1 MVIGYKTQ
9 IERALDE
16 LISYESWLRF
26 QTLAVV
32 LAKQKWPD
40 LIAAEPKKDL
50 GTDALAPFLLSSEGC
65 GKALACSLTAT
76 LTKVKS
82 DARKISD
89 LKKQV
94 DVLIFA
100 TPKAVTMETA
110 EKWAREIRQEFRY
123 ELVVMSRADIVT
135 SLMLPENAPLCRTQ
149 LCIATTVDPTDTE
162 VIDRVRA
169 ATSQVIA
176 DWSIPLQDKP
186 LIMLSTVALD
196 SKGNETH
203 EFQSVDIGGFLAQ
216 SRRVVLEAP
225 AGRGKTT
232 TLIQLGR
239 SILDKDRLAFLVD
252 LPGWIRSRK
261 PIPQFIAEMQAY
273 QSRRLD
279 SIALACASESMHV
292 SFLLNGWNEI
302 SETESPAGLEALKE
316 LERSFPSAGI
326 IVATRTH
333 LVSPPLPGALRC
345 RIQPLS
351 RTQRSDY
358 LLRRLAERAP
368 ALQERLDTDSVLD
381 ELTRTP
387 LILAGVATLF
397 EAGKR
402 IPETK
407 YGVLDEIVRLVE
419 ESGTHREQLQLP
431 PISGRSAGYLC
442 GLAVDMTRRSATVL
456 SDELARA
463 AIASISDTF
472 LEARQISATPDPGE
486 ILNALVA
493 HHVLERLEYPALAFR
508 FQHQQFQELFAASHV
523 LRQLTRVVES
533 GRSEEQERFTRD
545 YVNDTSWAEPI
556 RIVAEQIGSRN
567 AKSTTVSAGASLIQM
582 ALRVDPILA
591 ADLSR
596 LCGKTV
602 WNEVHTDVH
611 TYFRMVFK
619 GDDHQRQYALAGM
632 VATGSDEFSDVLLP
646 LLTSPDRQTR
656 LLAYGARRQFYLS
669 TLGPNWKTTVAGWP
683 ESARVDFVQT
693 VIYGHLEPEEVIPF
707 ALHDPS
713 LSVRLAGFEA
723 LQWIGPQHELA
734 EALASTDDETFGRV
748 ICKLAPPDIPATVH
762 VRVLAT
768 YMKMFAESTDEEE
781 RLRILVKAHGIEGRN
796 LQDLKETVEQLD
808 LRVAASHA
816 EYGLL
821 SALNTIRIDDPG
833 WVDRWVATRI
843 ADNLLWGERWIKFV
857 RQAPDDV
864 IDRIV
869 TQVETEDISHRHLPG
884 FISILSQS
892 GATTAQRLFRRACDV
907 RPQPAARRVE
917 RDELRR
923 TIYHQVQKVLR
934 GMPAD
939 IAVSGV
945 LAALSQEV
953 DVQELRVVCE
963 TFGHLSTGNAGP
975 LDNLDVALS
984 CQLRMYLLKS
994 VTHTI
999 QEEGFDGSL
1008 KAHLACALAQ
1018 VADTADLHIFR
1029 ELIQADIERLR
1040 RARMAKVAGGVSG
1053 YPNWHVSALLKLG
1066 AGDVDAVLMDLLHEP
1081 EYEEMAASALLRLTD
1096 LSRSSTVFARSGRD
1110 HEAIWKSRSESQRIN
1125 KEKNARRGR
1134 YAEVLGQHISTLLDE
1149 RTAASVKR
1157 PWDIRLKWL
1166 ARILAALDSHGSAP
1180 IVFEAISHYSEW
1192 DEGYQADAL
1201 QTLLFGGA
1209 SLPTNA
1215 TMAIVGPA
1223 LERIRA
1229 RGPYRNHDQWLVKQ
1243 FLCILPY
1250 IENATVG
1257 INKVRELIPIFKLAP
1272 WDLREVVTAIGH
1284 SRSEEG
1290 VALLRD
1296 IALGEITQGRALDDA
1311 WINAVGE
1318 LDFPE
1323 ARAMLLGFVDEE
1335 SRGLPAQARVD
1346 RRDVLAAQ
1354 ISELAQRD
1362 PTIARRLLQLP
1373 DLSVTGP
1380 RRELLAQILRS
1391 IGSEEAILA
1400 SLRLI
1405 DDSSTPPV
1413 PYETWRAL
1421 EDFFIGRQR
1430 LDESENSYTL
1440 IPKSANEIRAR
1451 LLEMAGCEQRRKK
1464 SAVSLLVQIEVW
1476 RLEYGRPLEPRH
1488 PDIDSGGPWPPTVE

>member
-1 MVIGYKTQ
+1 
-9 IERALDE
+9 
-16 LISYESWLRF
+16 
-26 QTLAVV
+26 
-32 LAKQKWPD
+32 
-40 LIAAEPKKDL
+40 
-50 GTDALAPFLLSSEGC
+50 
-65 GKALACSLTAT
+65 
-76 LTKVKS
+76 
-82 DARKISD
+82 
-89 LKKQV
+89 
-94 DVLIFA
+94 
-100 TPKAVTMETA
+100 META

-135 SLMLPENAPLCRTQ
+135 SLMMPENAPLCRTQ
-149 LCIATTVDPTDTE
+149 LYIATTVDPTDTE
-162 VIDRVRA
+162 VIDDVRS

-176 DWSIPLQDKP
+176 DWSIPLQDTS
-186 LIMLSTVALD
+186 LITLATAALD

-203 EFQSVDIGGFLAQ
+203 EFQSVDIGRFLAQ
-216 SRRVVLEAP
+216 SRRIVLEAP

-239 SILDKDRLAFLVD
+239 SILDEDRLAFLVD
-252 LPGWIRSRK
+252 LPVWIRSRTR
-261 PIPQFIAEMQAY
+261 ILQFIAGMQAY

-279 SIALACASESMHV
+279 SIALARASASMHV

-302 SETESPAGLEALKE
+302 SETESLAGLEALKE

-326 IVATRTH
+326 IVATRKH
-333 LVSPPLPGALRC
+333 HVSPPLPGALRC
-345 RIQPLS
+345 RIRPLS

-358 LLRRLAERAP
+358 LLKRLAERAP
-368 ALQERLDTDSVLD
+368 ELQERLDTDSVLD

-387 LILAGVATLF
+387 LILAGVAKLF

-402 IPETK
+402 IPEAK

-431 PISGRSAGYLC
+431 PISGRSAEYLR
-442 GLAVDMTRRSATVL
+442 GLAVDMTRRGATVL

-463 AIASISDTF
+463 AIASISGTF
-472 LEARQISATPDPGE
+472 LEAKQISATPDPGV

-493 HHVLERLEYPALAFR
+493 HHVLERLEYPALVFR

-533 GRSEEQERFTRD
+533 GRSEEKERFTRD
-545 YVNDTSWAEPI
+545 YVNDTAWAEPI
-556 RIVAEQIGSRN
+556 RIVAEQIGSQN
-567 AKSTTVSAGASLIQM
+567 AESTAVSAGASLIQM

-602 WNEVHTDVH
+602 WNEVRADVH

-646 LLTSPDRQTR
+646 LLTSPDCQTR
-656 LLAYGARRQFYLS
+656 LLAYGARCQFYLS

-693 VIYGHLEPEEVIPF
+693 VIYEHLEPEKVIPF

-713 LSVRLAGFEA
+713 LSVRVAGFEA
-723 LQWIGPQHELA
+723 LEWLGPQHKFA
-734 EALASTDDETFGRV
+734 EALAATDNETFNRV
-748 ICKLAPPDIPATVH
+748 MRKLDPKDIPATVH
-762 VRVLAT
+762 SRAVAAYRN
-768 YMKMFAESTDEEE
+768 MFAESTDREE
-781 RLRILVKAHGIEGRN
+781 RLLILVKAHGIEGGN
-796 LQDLKETVEQLD
+796 VQQLKKSVEQLD
-808 LRVAASHA
+808 LQATAPHA

-821 SALNTIRIDDPG
+821 SALNTIRIDDPT

-843 ADNLLWGERWIKFV
+843 ADNLLWGERWIKLV

-869 TQVETEDISHRHLPG
+869 TQVETEDLSHRHLPG

-892 GATTAQRLFRRACDV
+892 GVTTAQRLFRRACDV

-917 RDELRR
+917 GDELRR
-923 TIYHQVQKVLR
+923 TIYHQIQKVLR

-939 IAVSGV
+939 IAVSGL

-953 DVQELRVVCE
+953 DVQEFRVVCE
-963 TFGHLSTGNAGP
+963 TFGHLNTGNAGP
-975 LDNLDVALS
+975 LDGLDVALS

-994 VTHTI
+994 VPHAI

-1040 RARMAKVAGGVSG
+1040 RARMAKVAGGSG

-1066 AGDVDAVLMDLLHEP
+1066 AVDVDAVLMDLLHEP
-1081 EYEEMAASALLRLTD
+1081 EYEETVASALLRLTD
-1096 LSRSSTVFARSGRD
+1096 LSRSSTVFAGSGRD
-1110 HEAIWKSRSESQRIN
+1110 HESIWKSRADSQRIN
-1125 KEKNARRGR
+1125 KEKNARRRR
-1134 YAEVLGQHISTLLDE
+1134 YAEALGQRISTLLDE
-1149 RTAASVKR
+1149 RIAASVKR
-1157 PWDIRLKWL
+1157 PLDIRLKRL

-1201 QTLLFGGA
+1201 QTLLFSGA
-1209 SLPTNA
+1209 PLPTNA

-1229 RGPYRNHDQWLVKQ
+1229 RGLYHNQDQWLVKQ
-1243 FLCILPY
+1243 FLCLLPY
-1250 IENATVG
+1250 IEDATVG

-1272 WDLREVVTAIGH
+1272 WDLREVVTALGH

-1311 WINAVGE
+1311 WINAVGA

-1346 RRDVLAAQ
+1346 RRDVLAAR
-1354 ISELAQRD
+1354 ISKLAQRD

-1380 RRELLAQILRS
+1380 RRELLAQFLRWL
-1391 IGSEEAILA
+1391 GSEEAILA
-1400 SLRLI
+1400 SLHLI
-1405 DDSSTPPV
+1405 DDSLTPPV

-1421 EDFFIGRQR
+1421 EDGFLGRQR

-1440 IPKSANEIRAR
+1440 IPKSANAIRAR

-1488 PDIDSGGPWPPTVE
+1488 PDIDSGSPWPPTVE